1 MKPLR
6 ADFIDDLRRLRVL
19 REFRERGTVTATA
32 DALHLTPSAVS
43 QQLAG
48 LAQDVGFPVT
58 RRDGRRIVLT
68 DRGAALLKHGDAVF
82 ARLEQA
88 RHDLETWDETLRGEL
103 TIGAFSTACAGLLP
117 AVLTSLR
124 ADYPDLQVS
133 LRQLDPPDLFDL
145 LDAGR
150 VDLALAVSF
159 DGSPATRD
167 PRYHRVDLGP
177 DILDVALPA
186 DHPLAGESSID
197 LRALDDDLWVTG
209 TPDGCCAAITSTA
222 CAAAGFTPRI
232 AHRVDDWHAVTQ
244 LVARAHAVALFP
256 RLAQQDL
263 PPTVVIRPTRPPH
276 PQRHLFAAVRE
287 GAQNS
292 PLLQTTLTHLTQAAR

>member
-1 MKPLR
+1 MEPLR
-6 ADFIDDLRRLRVL
+6 VDFIDDLRRLRVL

-32 DALHLTPSAVS
+32 QALHLTPSAVS

-48 LAQDVGFPVT
+48 LTHDVGFAVT

-68 DRGAALLKHGDAVF
+68 DRGAALLNHADAVF

-88 RHDLETWDETLRGEL
+88 RHDLQTWDETLRGEL
-103 TIGAFSTACAGLLP
+103 CIGAFSTACAGLLP

-133 LRQLDPPDLFDL
+133 LRQLDSPDLFDQ

-150 VDLALAVSF
+150 VDLAVAVSF
-159 DGSPATRD
+159 DGSPATSD

-186 DHPLAGESSID
+186 GHPLAAELSID
-197 LRALDDDLWVTG
+197 LRALDDDLWITG
-209 TPDGCCAAITSTA
+209 TPDGCCAAITSTS
-222 CAAAGFTPRI
+222 CAAAGFTPRV
-232 AHRVDDWHAVTQ
+232 AHRVDDWHAITQ
-244 LVARAHAVALFP
+244 LVANSNVVALVP

-263 PPTVVIRPTRPPH
+263 PPNLVIRPTRPPH

-287 GAQNS
+287 GAQSS
-292 PLLQTTLTHLTQAAR
+292 PLLTTALTHLTQATN